1 MLGYIFNRLTGER
14 TEKAMTENNNGYEGD
29 FFDYLVE
36 SFWASLPEE
45 TAASYAECKKDSLT
59 WIKSTVSSLVDHEIN
74 RTEEHLR
81 NAKKMRDE
89 CCQAEPPA
97 PDDAQPA

>member
-1 MLGYIFNRLTGER
+1 MSEH
-14 TEKAMTENNNGYEGD
+14 TEECDGN

-59 WIKSTVSSLVDHEIN
+59 WIKSAVSSLVDHEIN
-74 RTEEHLR
+74 RTDQHMS
-81 NAKKMRDE
+81 NAQKMRAE
-89 CCQAEPPA
+89 RCQAEPPA
-97 PDDAQPA
+97 ADDAQPA